1 MDYLK
6 SKVVRDSSSYSSS
19 SAEEETDSE
28 EVEEESKNE
37 DSGITENIG
46 THTEKRRKS
55 KPQEAE
61 QETPAEEKKK
71 RSTLEVELNYTS
83 ITLKAGASWDSLCCL
98 VTPGM

>member
-6 SKVVRDSSSYSSS
+6 SKVVRDFSSCSSS
-19 SAEEETDSE
+19 STEEETDSE
-28 EVEEESKNE
+28 EEESKNEE

-46 THTEKRRKS
+46 THTDKRRKS

-61 QETPAEEKKK
+61 QETPAEKKK
-71 RSTLEVELNYTS
+71 GSTLEVEMNYAFV
-83 ITLKAGASWDSLCCL
+83 TLKAGASWDSMCLL